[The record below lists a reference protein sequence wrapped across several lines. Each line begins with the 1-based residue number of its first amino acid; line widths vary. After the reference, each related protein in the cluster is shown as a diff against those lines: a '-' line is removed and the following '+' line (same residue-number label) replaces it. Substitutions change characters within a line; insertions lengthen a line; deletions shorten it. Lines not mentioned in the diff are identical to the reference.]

1 MDGGGKN
8 NFVSSFLISHTGFIL
23 TDRVL
28 GESERERDWEF
39 ERERERMCVRE
50 RERDW
55 GEECRCS
62 ESGSNPALTLINIA
76 PLLSISVP

>member
-1 MDGGGKN
+1 MEGGGKN

-39 ERERERMCVRE
+39 ERERERLCVRE
-50 RERDW
+50 REI
-55 GEECRCS
+55 GVKNV
-62 ESGSNPALTLINIA
+62 GVANPDPTL
-76 PLLSISVP
+76 L